1 MRRLLRVNLSNGAI
15 AEENIPQRVA
25 EDFVGGRGFCA
36 RYLYDEVGPGIDPLS
51 PQNKLLLTT
60 GPLAGTSAQAFSKW
74 IAVAMSPLS
83 GTFSRSCGG
92 GDFGA
97 WLKWAGFEL
106 MIVEGRAAQPVY
118 VHIKDGKYEIRDAAR
133 VWGETTGETQ
143 RILKK
148 EHGPRARAVCIGP
161 AAERLV
167 RFAPIISGQRA
178 AGRGGM
184 GTVMA
189 SKNLKAI
196 VIESDRSEDLADP
209 EGFRR
214 LVREQVK
221 VMKAGLGYGVFKD
234 YGTVQGLDYFYPTFG
249 SIPMKNHRFAE
260 MEGWPENIGMWPYS
274 QITQK
279 HVGCHGCALK
289 CGKVRRVAS
298 GKYAGLTTE
307 GPQFEA
313 AWAFSG
319 PTGCADLDATL
330 VANHLCC
337 ELGLDVISTGNTIGF
352 AYELFEKGILTTKE
366 TDGLVLTYGD
376 PGPMLELVE
385 RIARREGIGDILAE
399 GHIDFNVREAIRHG
413 LDPVEAVRL
422 ATLNGAEAYGLDDR
436 GALSPGRRADLVVLD
451 GELAD
456 FSVGSV
462 FRGGELVAEGGC
474 LMETLAKYDDSAVR
488 DTVRL
493 APLGP
498 HDLDLK
504 LKSGRARVI
513 TLNPG
518 SLVTDETI
526 REVPIDTDGHFIP
539 DSGKDLLKLVV
550 VERHKSTGR
559 IGLGIVGGYGLK
571 GGAAASSIA
580 HDSHNLIAV
589 GDDDAAILSALRIL
603 ATSGGGISLAA
614 AGGDVLGVLPLPLG
628 GLMTDEA
635 GEVTASRLNELI
647 ALAHDRLRVRKDLD
661 PFMPLSFLALP
672 VIPDL
677 KLTARGLF
685 DVTKFEFVSV
695 DA

>member
-15 AEENIPQRVA
+15 AEENISQRVA
-25 EDFVGGRGFCA
+25 EEYVGGRGFCA

-106 MIVEGRAAQPVY
+106 VIVEGRAAQPVY

-148 EHGPRARAVCIGP
+148 EHGPGARAVCIGP

-209 EGFRR
+209 EGYRR

-274 QITQK
+274 HIIQK
-279 HVGCHGCALK
+279 HVGCYGCALK

-319 PTGCADLDATL
+319 PSGCTDLDATL

-399 GHIDFNVREAIRHG
+399 GTKRAADHIGKGAGEYAMQVKGLEMPGYDPRARKAMGMNWALSNMGANHNYGWPQQEIGDPKPRLLDPVADEGQGDVIRYNHDSTAALEFGIACIFPSHHLQFYGLELMGRMLQAATGEDRFAGEDYLMSAGERVYNLERCFNVREGFDRKDDTLPLRMYTEPLRG
-413 LDPVEAVRL
+413 GVR
-422 ATLNGAEAYGLDDR
+422 
-436 GALSPGRRADLVVLD
+436 D
-451 GELAD
+451 GEVIRNPDAIID
-456 FSVGSV
+456 QYYDV
-462 FRGGELVAEGGC
+462 RGWDRNGIP
-474 LMETLAKYDDSAVR
+474 T
-488 DTVRL
+488 
-493 APLGP
+493 
-498 HDLDLK
+498 
-504 LKSGRARVI
+504 
-513 TLNPG
+513 
-518 SLVTDETI
+518 
-526 REVPIDTDGHFIP
+526 RE
-539 DSGKDLLKLVV
+539 
-550 VERHKSTGR
+550 
-559 IGLGIVGGYGLK
+559 
-571 GGAAASSIA
+571 
-580 HDSHNLIAV
+580 
-589 GDDDAAILSALRIL
+589 
-603 ATSGGGISLAA
+603 
-614 AGGDVLGVLPLPLG
+614 
-628 GLMTDEA
+628 
-635 GEVTASRLNELI
+635 
-647 ALAHDRLRVRKDLD
+647 ALARLGLEELDR
-661 PFMPLSFLALP
+661 
-672 VIPDL
+672 
-677 KLTARGLF
+677 
-685 DVTKFEFVSV
+685 DVAAFRR
-695 DA
+695 